1 MDSTSIWD
9 IYSSAKKLLPL
20 YERMQNRSIRQE
32 SRSIQTSKKEVQNS
46 ALDSMLSSTNSS
58 MNSSN
63 PTADFNMNYMNNEDI
78 LSVDLLTPLSA
89 SPAAIVSA
97 SGKQLKNFNQNDNTN
112 NNTNTNSN
120 RNNSGS
126 NATNNSSNNNV
137 NNNMSN
143 TANGN
148 NNMITPTSITESPN
162 STNNMGIKLAANSNS
177 NDKMFDP
184 FKSYAFADIV
194 DFKNDEDISSS
205 EVDFDILRELKRINE
220 SNNLNFQPT
229 QTIRP
234 LDIKIKSESSIS
246 INNQNIL
253 STNDNNNTISSFE
266 NEKKNVNN
274 ENNVIKNEA
283 MSSESTPTGM
293 TPNKSIYE
301 NGRMIN
307 ATTNTGTTPS
317 TMSNTFQ
324 NKIKDT
330 PIINNKQ
337 KFIKMESDSPSPSSH
352 PRMGST
358 SQPNELQT
366 QARQSKS
373 TISSSAPTKENIK
386 SISKCSNCGTTKTPL
401 WRKDPN
407 GNTLCNACGLFLKLH
422 GTMRPLSLKTDVIKK
437 RNSKR
442 QSLGA
447 QGEGYKNLSHM
458 TPNPKSSSQSPNPSM
473 YFPQSFPNS
482 NINNFGVTGPNQPP
496 VQSPHQLQ
504 YIQPQPGLSNSQ
516 SKTFVPVHS
525 QSQIPVNSGNQSQN
539 RSKIVPILPKPSR
552 DSSSPN
558 QNFNAINFNFSI
570 GASPSQPQDIP
581 QFKRRKSRLNLSS
594 SQNSQPPSPLTAINT
609 GTSYSPSSSVTY
621 SPVTNMTASS
631 PAHASSP
638 AGGVLLVSRSL
649 SRQNSISSNSSHNL
663 YQDLNNKRGLT
674 YNNVNQIANGT
685 PTNSIISNSYNNTMN
700 NNVISGNSN
709 SSPSNSSGNS
719 NLSVNKCSQQRQ
731 QKPSNFSNLSAG
743 MNAIRISSAGKS
755 GLSKCLAN
763 VNDKPQAMQKSLKI
777 NNKNSTNLS
786 PFDGGSKNNIDTGIN
801 MDDLD
806 WLKFDI

>member
-32 SRSIQTSKKEVQNS
+32 SRSIQTSKKDMQNS
-46 ALDSMLSSTNSS
+46 ALDSMLSSTNNS
-58 MNSSN
+58 MNGSN
-63 PTADFNMNYMNNEDI
+63 PTADFNMNYTNNEDI
-78 LSVDLLTPLSA
+78 LAVDLLTPLSA

-97 SGKQLKNFNQNDNTN
+97 SGKQLKNFNHNDNAN
-112 NNTNTNSN
+112 NNMNSISN
-120 RNNSGS
+120 RNNSSS
-126 NATNNSSNNNV
+126 NASNSNNN
-137 NNNMSN
+137 NNMN
-143 TANGN
+143 NAVNGN
-148 NNMITPTSITESPN
+148 NNMVTPTSITESPN
-162 STNNMGIKLAANSNS
+162 STNNMGIKASTNFNG
-177 NDKMFDP
+177 NDRMFDP

-220 SNNLNFQPT
+220 SNSLNFHPT
-229 QTIRP
+229 QTVRP

-253 STNDNNNTISSFE
+253 STNDSNNTMLDAE
-266 NEKKNVNN
+266 RGKKNTNN
-274 ENNVIKNEA
+274 ENNVNKNA
-283 MSSESTPTGM
+283 TASSKSSPTSITPT
-293 TPNKSIYE
+293 KSIYE
-301 NGRMIN
+301 NDK
-307 ATTNTGTTPS
+307 TTNVNANTDITPN
-317 TMSNTFQ
+317 MKNNTFS

-330 PIINNKQ
+330 QIINNKQ
-337 KFIKMESDSPSPSSH
+337 KFTKMESDSPSPSSH
-352 PRMGST
+352 PRLGST

-373 TISSSAPTKENIK
+373 TISSSAPTKENMK

-442 QSLGA
+442 QSLSA

-458 TPNPKSSSQSPNPSM
+458 TPNQKSSSQSPNPSI

-482 NINNFGVTGPNQPP
+482 NINSFGVPGPNQPP
-496 VQSPHQLQ
+496 IQSPHQLQ
-504 YIQPQPGLSNSQ
+504 YIQPQPGLSKSQ
-516 SKTFVPVHS
+516 SKLFVPVHS
-525 QSQIPVNSGNQSQN
+525 QSQIPVNSGNQSQI
-539 RSKIVPILPKPSR
+539 RSKTVPILPKPSK

-558 QNFNAINFNFSI
+558 QNSNNSINFNFSI

-581 QFKRRKSRLNLSS
+581 QFKRRKSKLNLAS

-621 SPVTNMTASS
+621 SPVTNLIASS

-638 AGGVLLVSRSL
+638 AGGVSLVSRSV

-685 PTNSIISNSYNNTMN
+685 PTNGVSSNSYNNSMNSNFTNGN
-700 NNVISGNSN
+700 NNF
-709 SSPSNSSGNS
+709 PSNSTSNS

-763 VNDKPQAMQKSLKI
+763 VNDKPQAMQKPPKMD
-777 NNKNSTNLS
+777 NKSSTNLNT
-786 PFDGGSKNNIDTGIN
+786 FDSGANNNIDTGIN